1 MDSNFQ
7 VTISANIAD
16 LQRSIKDAQ
25 ATLAQFKESAD
36 GAAAATKNMEANAN
50 RGRLVAFAFG
60 QVIRDAGFFAQDFRL
75 GILAISNNI
84 PILIDQLVLLSGA
97 SAAVGSAL
105 SLLGSLLT
113 AGLTIWAYSST
124 GVEKNKESLDDYVK
138 SLDDVR
144 EAQLKGAISADS
156 EIRAL
161 ELLRKAAQDETFAK
175 RERLKAVKELQERFP
190 DYYASLSAEAIM
202 AGKDAD
208 AHTKLANAIRSV
220 ANARAY
226 EELIKENRKI
236 ELASSEKLIDLQAE
250 IVKQRAIIAK
260 SKEDVG
266 SLDAATARLAA
277 TNKIRET
284 EAEIFRIDKER
295 DKAKASRIS
304 LEKRVTAELEK
315 QKSVSVI
322 TGDFGDAPKEA
333 KDASKALED
342 LNKKFIQSRKDLF
355 DPSGI
360 EFLPEDYKQNALDEV
375 EDFFGQV
382 QKIRDEK
389 LGPVLVGDEIVE
401 DQSATKAVTFEKN
414 LRLPTE
420 LTDLQKMLGEAIPT
434 VGEMTMNIVNQVANG
449 FADIIASFADGIGQ
463 LLSGEMGIAEFGQSI
478 LQAISGFLSQL
489 GRQMIAFGA
498 ATVAFGIAQK
508 VLQEDGD
515 PATKIK
521 AGFGLM
527 AAGAAL
533 SAAGGAIR
541 KAAGGSSSS
550 TSASPTPTFG
560 SLSPRPATSPTSTT
574 AMAVNSLAGGGV
586 LETRVSGNDLVIIMD
601 RASKNRGNYF

>member
-7 VTISANIAD
+7 VRISADISD
-16 LQRSIKDAQ
+16 LTSRLKAVEAELQKFSKA
-25 ATLAQFKESAD
+25 AD
-36 GAAAATKNMEANAN
+36 GAAGAVKNMEQNAN

-60 QVIRDAGFFAQDFRL
+60 QVIRDAGFFANSFSL

-84 PILIDQLVLLSGA
+84 PILIDQI
-97 SAAVGSAL
+97 AL
-105 SLLGSLLT
+105 SVKALQPFAGAISIASSVLT
-113 AGLTIWAYSST
+113 AALTIWAYSSQA
-124 GVEKNKESLDDYVK
+124 VQKNTESLDDYVK

-156 EIRAL
+156 EIRSL
-161 ELLRKAAQDETFAK
+161 ELLRRAAQDETFAK

-226 EELIKENRKI
+226 EELIKENRKV
-236 ELASSEKLIDLQAE
+236 ELASSQKLIDLQAE
-250 IVKQRAIIAK
+250 IVKQEDIIAK
-260 SKEDVG
+260 SKQNVG
-266 SLDAATARLAA
+266 SLDAAIARRDA
-277 TNKIRET
+277 TNKIREA

-295 DKAKASRIS
+295 DKAKANRIS

-322 TGDFGDAPKEA
+322 TGDFGDAPKES

-360 EFLPEDYKQNALDEV
+360 EFLPEDYKQNALDDLA
-375 EDFFGQV
+375 DFFGDV

-389 LGPVLVGDEIVE
+389 LGPALVGAEIIE
-401 DQSATKAVTFEKN
+401 DLSSTKPITFDKN
-414 LRLPTE
+414 VRLPTE
-420 LTDLQKMLGEAIPT
+420 LTDLQKMLGEAMPSI
-434 VGEMTMNIVNQVANG
+434 GEMTMNIVNQVANG
-449 FADIIASFADGIGQ
+449 FADIIASFADGLGQ
-463 LLSGEMGIAEFGQSI
+463 LLSGEMGIKEFGQSI

-560 SLSPRPATSPTSTT
+560 SLTPRPAATPTSTT

-586 LETRVSGNDLVIIMD
+586 LETRVSGNDLVILMD
-601 RASKNRGNYF
+601 RASKNRGEYF